1 MKHIKT
7 FENTRYGSY
16 WLLPTDDRFEK
27 SLKSIN
33 CPKDVMESR
42 FLYNH
47 DLRYYNKYVFIGR
60 DNISWGWNPYKW
72 GWKPYKGEKSDDYYQ
87 RFKYKFKG
95 MINIEDYELE
105 SEKYNL

>member
-7 FENTRYGSY
+7 FENTRYWSY

-27 SLKSIN
+27 SLKSID
-33 CPKDVMESR
+33 CPQDVRERR

-47 DLRYYNKYVFIGR
+47 DLRDYNKYVFVGR
-60 DNISWGWNPYKW
+60 DHIGWGWNPYK
-72 GWKPYKGEKSDDYYQ
+72 GEKLDNYYQ
-87 RFKYKFKG
+87 RCKYKFKG